1 MRPLGLLRHHHALE
15 LPGATVPVVCHA
27 TAVAGPCYDS
37 SMRKQHTR
45 AIRCTVTVPAELFDW
60 AEQEREEQGMNRSE
74 FVTSLYRQRRDE
86 QILREREAR
95 YRAAYAK
102 QPTTQEEHEWAA
114 AGGEALAAL
123 YKDEAD

>member
-1 MRPLGLLRHHHALE
+1 MRNQQ
-15 LPGATVPVVCHA
+15 V
-27 TAVAGPCYDS
+27 
-37 SMRKQHTR
+37 R
-45 AIRCTVTVPAELFDW
+45 AARFTVTVPAELFDW
-60 AEQEREEQGMNRSE
+60 ADQEREEQGMNRSE